1 MTDQG
6 ESRPT
11 GKSGAAGRGVR
22 RVLWGAGIAVAATAV
37 MVGMTLPR
45 SASAGDDRATTAGSA
60 APSGGPGRQ
69 DDGSGSGTDGG
80 HDTVT
85 EIQAPQGGQQTGRGP
100 LTKAEVDRA
109 KSIALQRDSL
119 RSAQDVDGGRGP
131 EYLDTDLA
139 DPADPDADA
148 GAARTGQDRR
158 VEVLFYDYGHDR
170 LVKKTVNLTAG
181 TVEHTDTA
189 SGMQPPPSAD
199 ETTEAAALLIKD
211 PLGEGLRT
219 DFAAAARGIRLTS
232 PGQLRLRGI
241 SFNTAEQSGP
251 AALRKCGKH
260 RCVRLFTQVK
270 DGPWIDTTRFVV
282 DLSDRTVGRIH

>member
-1 MTDQG
+1 M
-6 ESRPT
+6 
-11 GKSGAAGRGVR
+11 AA
-22 RVLWGAGIAVAATAV
+22 I
-37 MVGMTLPR
+37 TLPR
-45 SASAGDDRATTAGSA
+45 AASAGDDHSTTAGSA
-60 APSGGPGRQ
+60 APSGAPGQHGTGTGTGNGSGAGPGA
-69 DDGSGSGTDGG
+69 
-80 HDTVT
+80 VT
-85 EIQAPQGGQQTGRGP
+85 EIQAPQGGQHTGRGP

-109 KSIALQRDSL
+109 KFIALQRDGL

-139 DPADPDADA
+139 DPADDAAQTDE
-148 GAARTGQDRR
+148 DRR

-170 LVKKTVNLTAG
+170 LVKKTVNLTSG

-189 SGMQPPPSAD
+189 SGLQPPPSGD
-199 ETTEAAALLIKD
+199 ETAEAAALLIED

-219 DFAAAARGIRLTS
+219 DFAAAAKGTPLTS

-241 SFNTAEQSGP
+241 SFNTAEQSAP
-251 AALRKCGKH
+251 AALRKCGEH

>member
-1 MTDQG
+1 
-6 ESRPT
+6 
-11 GKSGAAGRGVR
+11 
-22 RVLWGAGIAVAATAV
+22 
-37 MVGMTLPR
+37 MTLPR
-45 SASAGDDRATTAGSA
+45 SASAGEGHSTTAGSA
-60 APSGGPGRQ
+60 APSQGPGQQ
-69 DDGSGSGTDGG
+69 DDGGGGTGGAHDG
-80 HDTVT
+80 VT

-109 KSIALQRDSL
+109 KSMALGRDGL

-139 DPADPDADA
+139 DPAGADA
-148 GAARTGQDRR
+148 GDGAAPPGEDRR

-170 LVKKTVNLTAG
+170 LVKKTVDLTTG

-199 ETTEAAALLIKD
+199 ETAEAAALLIKD
-211 PLGEGLRT
+211 PLGSGLRT
-219 DFAAAARGIRLTS
+219 DFAAATRGTALAT
-232 PGQLRLRGI
+232 PDQLRLRGI
-241 SFNTAEQSGP
+241 SFNTAEQSAP
-251 AALRKCGKH
+251 AALGKCGRH